1 MMTLSACWIMR
12 KSRVE
17 WLDWAIGDS
26 ETGLTDEERQVLQYT
41 RKGLSQ
47 TEISKAM
54 GFVQSEVSK
63 RKTRAVQKLRDRLG
77 KMIEEGTVTCV

>member
-1 MMTLSACWIMR
+1 
-12 KSRVE
+12 
-17 WLDWAIGDS
+17 
-26 ETGLTDEERQVLQYT
+26 
-41 RKGLSQ
+41 
-47 TEISKAM
+47 M